1 MEIVIQKEMLAN
13 GIQIV
18 QNAVTQKSS
27 LPILA
32 NVLLE
37 ATPTEI
43 KLTATDLDIGI
54 CAMIPI
60 EAGEKG
66 AITIPAKKF
75 FDIIRAL
82 PDGSEIK
89 MTIKKSN
96 SIVIRAEKAQFK
108 IIGLPKEDFPAL
120 PLFEDK
126 DSITLPQNMFKE
138 MINLTDFAISRDD
151 ARHVLTGALMVV
163 RGEHVTLVTT
173 DGRRMAMSKKP
184 LPQKTL
190 VSREV
195 IVPIKTI
202 QEVKRL
208 LGESGEVRIQFSDN
222 QVMFS
227 FASSFVVSRL
237 LEGEFPDYCKVIPER
252 SKQSISLATEDFL
265 SAARRI
271 SILTDQDSQAVKIN
285 IQKSKMTISKNTPY
299 LGEAKEEV
307 SASFNGDKEID
318 IGFNPKYLIDVLR
331 NINEEN
337 VEFEVNDFNKPGVI
351 RKGDE
356 YVYVLL
362 PMQIIA

>member
-1 MEIVIQKEMLAN
+1 MNVIVQKEILAN
-13 GIQIV
+13 GIQTV

-37 ATPTEI
+37 LSPTEL

-54 CAMIPI
+54 CAMVPVLS
-60 EAGEKG
+60 GEKG

-75 FDIIRAL
+75 FDITRSL

-89 MTIKKSN
+89 MSIKKNN
-96 SIVIRAEKAQFK
+96 SIMIQAAKAQFK
-108 IIGLPKEDFPAL
+108 MIGLPKEDFPAL

-126 DSITLPQNMFKE
+126 DSITLPQETLKE
-138 MINLTDFAISRDD
+138 MINLTDFAISKDD

-163 RGEHVTLVTT
+163 KGETVTMVAT
-173 DGRRMAMSKKP
+173 DGRRMAVSKKA

-190 VSREV
+190 VSREA
-195 IVPIKTI
+195 IIPLKTI
-202 QEVKRL
+202 TEVKRL
-208 LGESGEVRIQFSDN
+208 LGESGDVKIQLSET

-237 LEGEFPDYCKVIPER
+237 LEGEFPDYHKVIPEK
-252 SKQSISLATEDFL
+252 SKKAIELDTEAFL

-271 SILTDQDSQAVKIN
+271 SILTDQDSQAVKLN

-307 SASFNGDKEID
+307 SASFNGEKEIE
-318 IGFNPKYLIDVLR
+318 IGFNPRYLIDVLR
-331 NINEEN
+331 NINEEK

-351 RKGDE
+351 RKKDE
-356 YVYVLL
+356 YVYVVL
-362 PMQIIA
+362 PMQLVA